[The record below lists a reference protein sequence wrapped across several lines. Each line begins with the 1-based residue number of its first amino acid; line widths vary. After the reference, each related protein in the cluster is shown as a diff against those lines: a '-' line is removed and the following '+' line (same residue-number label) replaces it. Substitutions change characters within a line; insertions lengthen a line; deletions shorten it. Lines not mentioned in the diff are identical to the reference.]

1 MFSTLLPALFATSA
15 SLFLLSDAQDPFH
28 GCGTFITQQDIL
40 AAEQQF
46 QIDKALAASPNRE
59 DCHYGPVN
67 VYFHIVAA
75 NHTVEGGWLSDT
87 AINDQMSVFNEDFN
101 STGLQWTLAGVDRTI
116 NETWFRHV
124 YPDTELEYEMKTQLR
139 VGDVFD
145 LNIFTVGFV
154 GTGLHINFPT
164 LDGIV
169 LLDLSFP
176 GGTAN
181 HYNLGKTAVHEACH
195 WVGLYHTFQG
205 GCYGEGDMADDAP
218 AEYNRT
224 HGCTIGRDSCVSQ
237 PGLDPIHNY
246 MDYSYD
252 SCVYEF
258 TPRSNCS
265 YEGPVEDVSEY
276 LDLGSGYGR

>member
-1 MFSTLLPALFATSA
+1 MFSTLLPALFATPA

-28 GCGTFITQQDIL
+28 RCGTFITQQHIL
-40 AAEQQF
+40 AAEHQF
-46 QIDKALAASPNRE
+46 QIDKALPTTPNRE

-87 AINDQMSVFNEDFN
+87 AINDQMSVLNEDFN

-139 VGDVFD
+139 IGDVFD

-154 GTGLHINFPT
+154 GTGLLGVATFPAEYIDFPT

-169 LLDLSFP
+169 LRDSSFP

-181 HYNLGKTAVHEACH
+181 HYNLGKTAVHEAGH

-205 GCYGEGDMADDAP
+205 GCYGVGDMVDDTP
-218 AEYNRT
+218 AEFNNT
-224 HGCTIGRDSCVSQ
+224 HICVSQ

-252 SCVYEF
+252 SCVYEL
-258 TPRSNCS
+258 TPGQTARMRDQLRTYRNIWI
-265 YEGPVEDVSEY
+265 
-276 LDLGSGYGR
+276 